1 MSFVNQLLHSLHE
14 LPKNT
19 TSMSMIQ
26 YLPKNITSDSVRPVS
41 FLYPLAVGHILMP
54 AELSLSFSPLPAYGI
69 LYVTKGNGTFLC
81 GKKHFHLSGSSF
93 AFFDLQEGFSIS
105 ATQELEYD
113 VLYFNGTSAPI
124 YYAELQRL
132 DGLFLSSLSSTGIGS
147 FLRPLMPSGAHTLSV
162 FAFHRFLTDLLS
174 ELVEYSVTSEHAEGI
189 PDYIRQ
195 MKEYFDDNFFMDI
208 SLASLEQRFQVN
220 RYRLCR
226 EFGKHYLVSP
236 IRYLHMARITKAR
249 TLLTET
255 ALKVHEISYQVGY
268 ENTNHFIHH
277 FKKITGMTP
286 AVYREKRLGSIHS

>member
-1 MSFVNQLLHSLHE
+1 MAFVNQLLHALYE

-19 TSMSMIQ
+19 TSMSMLQ
-26 YLPKNITSDSVRPVS
+26 YLPKSITTDSVRPVS

-54 AELSLSFSPLPAYGI
+54 AELSLAFRPLPAYGI
-69 LYVTKGNGTFLC
+69 LYVTKGAGTFLS
-81 GKKHFHLSGSSF
+81 GKRHFHLLGSSF
-93 AFFDLQEGFSIS
+93 AFFDLQEGFSVS

-113 VLYFNGTSAPI
+113 VLYFNGTSAPT
-124 YYAELQRL
+124 YYAELLRT

-147 FLRPLMPSGAHTLSV
+147 FLRPLMPSGAATLSP

-174 ELVEYSVTSEHAEGI
+174 ELVEYSVTVEQPETI

-208 SLASLEQRFQVN
+208 SLTSLEQHFQVN
-220 RYRLCR
+220 RYRLCK
-226 EFGKHYLVSP
+226 EFRKHYLVPP
-236 IRYLHMARITKAR
+236 IQYLHMARITKAR

-255 ALKVHEISYQVGY
+255 TLKIHEISYQVGY

-286 AVYREKRLGSIHS
+286 AVYREKRQGTIHS